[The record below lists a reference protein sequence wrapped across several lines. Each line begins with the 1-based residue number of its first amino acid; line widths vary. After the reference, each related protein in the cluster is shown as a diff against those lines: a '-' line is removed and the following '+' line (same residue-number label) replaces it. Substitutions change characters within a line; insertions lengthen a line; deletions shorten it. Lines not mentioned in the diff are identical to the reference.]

1 MQTEIDSSIVPVDRL
16 AVYRQQISE
25 EAKVRGKMSE
35 PALAKL
41 RSLKEKERLEAVDG
55 ERFKNA
61 LQSVVVNPANLRAL
75 IERCNTSI
83 RPVQIEQRVQ
93 RLHWWIDA
101 GYLLGREID
110 SVTLI
115 NFFSWLTPGEDLSG
129 CTDKEAKKRKE
140 SRLARGLASTEP
152 TYRPC
157 KSGKKCLRFE
167 KRKPAPAKGAGEYC
181 GPACAAS
188 NKARQR
194 RSLAALPSGSI
205 VQ

>member
-1 MQTEIDSSIVPVDRL
+1 MIQEINGADRL
-16 AVYRQQISE
+16 AVYRLQVSE
-25 EAKVRGKMSE
+25 EVKVRAKMSD

-41 RSLKEKERLEAVDG
+41 RALKEQERIEAIGG
-55 ERFKNA
+55 ERFRNA
-61 LQSVVVNPANLRAL
+61 LQSVIVNPANLRAL

-93 RLHWWIDA
+93 RLNWWIDA

-110 SVTLI
+110 TVTLI
-115 NFFSWLTPGEDLSG
+115 NFFSSLTPGEDLSG
-129 CTDKEAKKRKE
+129 WTEKEAKKRRE
-140 SRLARGLASTEP
+140 SRRARGVANDGEP
-152 TYRPC
+152 VYRPC

-167 KRKPAPAKGAGEYC
+167 KRKPAPAKGSGEYC

-188 NKARQR
+188 NKARQK
-194 RSLAALPSGSI
+194 RSLAALPSGSM